1 MREVIISLLGEYT
14 PLLDENDNI
23 IGGLAGLD
31 YTWIV
36 GAILFIVAFI
46 GVILIL
52 RTLLHLIFK

>member
-1 MREVIISLLGEYT
+1 MREVITSLLGEYK
-14 PLLDENDNI
+14 PLVDENENI
-23 IGGLAGLD
+23 VGGLAGLD
-31 YTWIV
+31 FTWIV